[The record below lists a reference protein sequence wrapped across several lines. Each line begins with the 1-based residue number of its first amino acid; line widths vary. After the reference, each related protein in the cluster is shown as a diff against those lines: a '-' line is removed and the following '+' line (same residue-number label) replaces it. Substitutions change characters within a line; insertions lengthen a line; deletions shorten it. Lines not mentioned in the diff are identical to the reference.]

1 MRRCKQISKDPN
13 ENPTVSALTAVP
25 KIHKQI
31 QIHLPDTRTDT
42 KLQIDRERGRKEGT
56 ERDGDRQSYC
66 FWVFLLIPF

>member
-31 QIHLPDTRTDT
+31 QIHLPDTDT
-42 KLQIDRERGRKEGT
+42 KLQIDRERKRKRKGGR
-56 ERDGDRQSYC
+56 EREVDRATAFGFFY
-66 FWVFLLIPF
+66 

>member
-42 KLQIDRERGRKEGT
+42 KLQIDRER
-56 ERDGDRQSYC
+56 ERRGERERQIDRATA
-66 FWVFLLIPF
+66 FGFFLLIPF

>member
-42 KLQIDRERGRKEGT
+42 KLQIDRER
-56 ERDGDRQSYC
+56 ERRGERERQIDRATAFGFFY
-66 FWVFLLIPF
+66 

>member
-31 QIHLPDTRTDT
+31 QIHLPDTDT
-42 KLQIDRERGRKEGT
+42 KLQIDREKEKSEGSE
-56 ERDGDRQSYC
+56 ER
-66 FWVFLLIPF
+66 